1 MEDKQFYEDIVR
13 EVKEDFAA
21 RREARC
27 PYELMWQLNMN
38 FLMGNQFCNITD
50 RGDIRQDE
58 KYFFWQEREAYNHIA
73 PIVETRVAKL
83 ERVRPKMTVMPFSS
97 SKEDIKAADVSAK
110 ILEAACETISL
121 PQKISQATM
130 WSETCGSV
138 FYKISWDKNKGRK
151 LGETGDGRA
160 VHEGDVEIS
169 VCPPFEIYPDSNV
182 SQTVEDCRSIIHAK
196 AYAAEDVKKTWGV
209 DVAGEDINVFA
220 LDGAVA
226 VGGLGYSSAA
236 PGVTSEKKSGQ
247 VIVIERYV
255 RPDETDPDGR
265 LTIVAGDKLLFDGPL
280 PYINRRDGQRG
291 FPFVRQLS
299 QTVAGCFW
307 GSSVID
313 RLIPIQRAYNAVK
326 NRKHEFLNRIAM
338 GVLTVED
345 GSVDVD
351 NLQEEGL
358 SPGKVLIYR
367 QGSEPPKM
375 MDGGSVPID
384 FTYEEERLINEF
396 MVISG
401 TSELSRNSATPT
413 NVTSGVALQLL
424 VDQDDTRLAATSDEM
439 RFAVKEC
446 GEMILRLYRQFALTP
461 RTIRAVRKDKIEVMS
476 FTAEDISDDG
486 IVLDTTSEVN
496 DTTSQKRSMM
506 FQLLTAGVLY
516 DSDGKLSEETKKKIL
531 RLTGFADWQ

>member
-1 MEDKQFYEDIVR
+1 MADKQFYEDIVR
-13 EVKEDFAA
+13 EVREDFDA
-21 RREARC
+21 RREARR
-27 PYELMWQLNMN
+27 PYELTWQLNMN
-38 FLMGNQFCNITD
+38 FLMGNQFCNITG
-50 RGDIRQDE
+50 RGDIQQDE

-73 PIVETRVAKL
+73 PIIETRVAKL
-83 ERVRPKMTVMPFSS
+83 ESIRPKMSVMPFSS
-97 SKEDIKAADVSAK
+97 SERDVRAAEVSGK
-110 ILEAACETISL
+110 ILEAAAENAEL
-121 PQKISQATM
+121 AKKISQATM

-138 FYKISWDKNKGRK
+138 FYKVTWDKNKGRK
-151 LGETGDGRA
+151 LGLSSDGKT
-160 VHEGDVEIS
+160 VYEGDVDIS

-196 AYAAEDVKKTWGV
+196 AYAAEDVKETWGV
-209 DVAGEDINVFA
+209 DVQGEDVRIFA
-220 LDGAVA
+220 LDGALA
-226 VGGLGYSSAA
+226 TGGLGYSASVPNITAQ
-236 PGVTSEKKSGQ
+236 KKSGQ
-247 VIVIERYV
+247 VIVIEKYI
-255 RPDETDPDGR
+255 RPDAEHPDGR
-265 LTIVAGDKLLFDGPL
+265 LIIVAGDKLLFDGPL
-280 PYINRRDGQRG
+280 PYINKQDGQRG

-307 GSSVID
+307 GMCVID

-326 NRKHEFLNRIAM
+326 NRKHEFLNRISM

-375 MDGGSVPID
+375 MDSGSVPID

-424 VDQDDTRLAATSDEM
+424 INQDDTRLAATADEM

-446 GEMILRLYRQFALTP
+446 AGMILALYRQFALTP
-461 RTIRAVRKDKIEVMS
+461 RIVRTVSDDKVEVTA
-476 FTAEDISDDG
+476 FTAEDISGDG
-486 IVLDTTSEVN
+486 IVLDTTNEASDDV
-496 DTTSQKRSMM
+496 TQKRSMM
-506 FQLLTAGVLY
+506 FQLLSAGVLY
-516 DSDGKLSEETKKKIL
+516 DSQGKLSEETKKKIL
-531 RLTGFADWQ
+531 KLAGFADWQ